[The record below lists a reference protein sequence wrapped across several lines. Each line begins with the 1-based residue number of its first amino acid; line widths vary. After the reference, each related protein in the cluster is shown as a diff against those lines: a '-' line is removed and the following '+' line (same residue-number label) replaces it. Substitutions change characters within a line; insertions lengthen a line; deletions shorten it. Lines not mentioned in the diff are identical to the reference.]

1 MTITDAAARNE
12 AIAEYQIVD
21 APVEPNL
28 ESLARLAT
36 TLCHAAGAAVNIID
50 DRYQHAV
57 ATIGLQVGRC
67 DREDSMCAVVLPDAR
82 HVFVPDARADER
94 FAGNPFVNGERG
106 NVRFYASSPLITPAG
121 VAIGTLCVFAHETGS
136 LTTEQSSALDLLAA
150 QAVEVLELRRVANEL
165 ERSNDQLAH
174 FAGQVSHDLRN
185 PLTALMGQ
193 LELAVDALDDGD
205 GTRATRALDH
215 ADAAATR
222 MDTMITQ
229 LLAYARVGGA
239 EPRHEPASLRAIV
252 AGVVAD
258 LERAVAA
265 FDATLTVTIAGG
277 DVEADDGIVGDPT
290 LLGVLLQNLIAN
302 ALKFAASGGVRPEV
316 AVTAD
321 RDDAGWTLTVDDNGP
336 GVAPALRERVFGLM
350 ERGDAGD
357 APGLGLGLATC
368 RRIVQAHGG
377 RIAIEDAPRGGARVR
392 VTLPAL

>member
-1 MTITDAAARNE
+1 MTITDPAARTE
-12 AIAEYQIVD
+12 AIADYRIVD
-21 APVEPNL
+21 APAEPNL

-36 TLCHAAGAAVNIID
+36 TLCHASGAAVNIID

-57 ATIGLQVGRC
+57 ATIGVPTGRC
-67 DREDSMCAVVLPDAR
+67 DAEDSMCAVVLPDAR
-82 HVFVPDARADER
+82 HVFVPDARVDAR

-106 NVRFYASSPLITPAG
+106 SVRFYASSPLITPGG

-136 LTTEQSSALDLLAA
+136 LTPEQSAALDLLAA
-150 QAVEVLELRRVANEL
+150 QAVEVLELRRVADEL
-165 ERSNDQLAH
+165 ERSNGQLAH

-193 LELAVDALDDGD
+193 LELAADALDLGE
-205 GTRATRALDH
+205 GTRVTRALDH

-239 EPRHEPASLRAIV
+239 EPHREATSLRTIV

-265 FDATLTVTIAGG
+265 FDATLTVSIADG
-277 DVEADDGIVGDPT
+277 ADDSIVGDQT
-290 LLGVLLQNLIAN
+290 LLGVLLQNLVSN

-316 AVTAD
+316 SLTAD
-321 RDDAGWTLTVDDNGP
+321 RDDAGWTLIVDDNGP
-336 GVAPALRERVFGLM
+336 GIAPALRERVFGLM

-357 APGLGLGLATC
+357 VPGLGLGLATC

-377 RIAIEDAPRGGARVR
+377 RIVVEDAPLGGARVR
-392 VTLPAL
+392 VALPVG